1 MTVEEIKYWLE
12 DILTNVLPESDNHRR
27 QAIMISISAIDTIK
41 VMLDNYHDFLDEDNP
56 LVTSKDKLAKIFIT
70 LLKEFEDES

>member
-1 MTVEEIKYWLE
+1 MTIAEIKSWLE
-12 DILTNVLPESDNHRR
+12 DILTNVLSESDNHRR

-41 VMLDNYHDFLDEDNP
+41 VMLDNYHDFLDENNP

-70 LLKEFEDES
+70 LFKEFEDES